1 MLRAARGQQH
11 TQATQ
16 RSWNVMVFSIGGVK
30 LAART
35 EDVEGVS
42 PWTEIIPVPSRTPF
56 VQAMLKRDNH
66 VMPVYDLATRLSR
79 TVQGAPLLCLMARHL
94 DGPMAICID
103 ADVPS
108 LETVDVTAVR
118 PTGRGDVETLGSVT
132 IGGNDVAIVAL
143 QRLGR
148 SRQDAVRN

>member
-1 MLRAARGQQH
+1 
-11 TQATQ
+11 
-16 RSWNVMVFSIGGVK
+16 MVFSIGGVK

-79 TVQGAPLLCLMARHL
+79 TVQGEPLLCLMARHL

-118 PTGRGDVETLGSVT
+118 PTGREDVETLGSVT

-148 SRQDAVRN
+148 SRQDVARH

>member
-11 TQATQ
+11 AQATK
-16 RSWNVMVFSIGGVK
+16 RSWNMVLFSVGGIK

-35 EDVEGVS
+35 EDVGGIS
-42 PWTEIIPVPSRTPF
+42 PWTQSIPVPSRTPF
-56 VQAMLKRDNH
+56 VHAMLKRDHN
-66 VMPVYDLATRLSR
+66 VIPVYDLATRLSR
-79 TVQGAPLLCLMARHL
+79 TLQGAPLLCLVARHL

-108 LETVDVTAVR
+108 LETVDVVAIR
-118 PTGRGDVETLGSVT
+118 PSGSEDIETLGMVT
-132 IGGNDVAIVAL
+132 IGGEDVAIVAL

-148 SRQDAVRN
+148 SRHDVVKS

>member
-1 MLRAARGQQH
+1 MLRAARGQQPAQ
-11 TQATQ
+11 TTKRA
-16 RSWNVMVFSIGGVK
+16 WNVVVFSVGGLK

-35 EDVEGVS
+35 EDVGGVS
-42 PWTEIIPVPSRTPF
+42 PWTESIPVPSRTPF

-79 TVQGAPLLCLMARHL
+79 TLQGDPLLCLVARHL

-108 LETVDVTAVR
+108 LETVDAAAIR
-118 PTGRGDVETLGSVT
+118 PNIGGDIETLGSVT
-132 IGGNDVAIVAL
+132 IGGADVAIVAL

-148 SRQDAVRN
+148 LGQNGMGR

>member
-1 MLRAARGQQH
+1 
-11 TQATQ
+11 
-16 RSWNVMVFSIGGVK
+16 MVFSIGGVK

-79 TVQGAPLLCLMARHL
+79 TLQGEPLLCLMARHL
-94 DGPMAICID
+94 DGSMAICID

-108 LETVDVTAVR
+108 LETVDVKMIR
-118 PTGRGDVETLGSVT
+118 QIGRGDIETLGSVM
-132 IGGNDVAIVAL
+132 IGGDDVAIVAL

-148 SRQDAVRN
+148 SRQVDARN

>member
-1 MLRAARGQQH
+1 MLRAARGQQQV
-11 TQATQ
+11 QATKL
-16 RSWNVMVFSIGGVK
+16 SWNLMVFSIGGVK

-56 VQAMLKRDNH
+56 VKAMLKRDNH

-79 TVQGAPLLCLMARHL
+79 TLQGEPLLCLMARHL
-94 DGPMAICID
+94 DGSMAICID

-108 LETVDVTAVR
+108 LETVDVKMIR
-118 PTGRGDVETLGSVT
+118 QIGRGDIETLGSVM
-132 IGGNDVAIVAL
+132 IGGDDVAIVAL

-148 SRQDAVRN
+148 SRQDDARN

>member
-11 TQATQ
+11 AQATK
-16 RSWNVMVFSIGGVK
+16 RSWNMVLFSVGGIK

-35 EDVEGVS
+35 EDVGGIS
-42 PWTEIIPVPSRTPF
+42 PWTQSIPVPSRTPF
-56 VQAMLKRDNH
+56 VHAMLKRDHN
-66 VMPVYDLATRLSR
+66 VIPVYDLATRLSR
-79 TVQGAPLLCLMARHL
+79 TLQGAPLLCLVARHL

-108 LETVDVTAVR
+108 LETVDVVAIR
-118 PTGRGDVETLGSVT
+118 PSGSEDIETLGMVT
-132 IGGNDVAIVAL
+132 IGGEDVAIVAL

-148 SRQDAVRN
+148 SRPDVVKS

>member
-1 MLRAARGQQH
+1 MLRAARGQQQV
-11 TQATQ
+11 QATKL
-16 RSWNVMVFSIGGVK
+16 SWNLMVFSIGGVK

-56 VQAMLKRDNH
+56 VKAMLKRDNH

-79 TVQGAPLLCLMARHL
+79 TLQGEPLLCLMARHL
-94 DGPMAICID
+94 DGSMAICID
-103 ADVPS
+103 AAVPS
-108 LETVDVTAVR
+108 LETVDVKMIR
-118 PTGRGDVETLGSVT
+118 QIGRGDIETLGSVM
-132 IGGNDVAIVAL
+132 IGGDDVAIVAL

-148 SRQDAVRN
+148 SRQDDARN

>member
-1 MLRAARGQQH
+1 
-11 TQATQ
+11 
-16 RSWNVMVFSIGGVK
+16 VVVFSVGGMK

-35 EDVEGVS
+35 EDVGGVS
-42 PWTEIIPVPSRTPF
+42 PWIETIAVPSRTPF

-66 VMPVYDLATRLSR
+66 VMPVYDLAARLNR
-79 TVQGAPLLCLMARHL
+79 KLIGNPLLCLVARHL

-108 LETVDVTAVR
+108 LETVDAAEIR
-118 PTGRGDVETLGSVT
+118 PNGKGDIESLGSVT
-132 IGGNDVAIVAL
+132 IGENDVAIVAL

-148 SRQDAVRN
+148 SIHGTSTS

>member
-1 MLRAARGQQH
+1 M
-11 TQATQ
+11 
-16 RSWNVMVFSIGGVK
+16 FSVGGIK

-35 EDVEGVS
+35 EDVGGVS
-42 PWTEIIPVPSRTPF
+42 PWTGTIPVPSRTPF

-66 VMPVYDLATRLSR
+66 VMPVYDLAARLNL
-79 TVQGAPLLCLMARHL
+79 TVQGDPLLCLVAHHL

-108 LETVDVTAVR
+108 LETVDAAAIR
-118 PTGRGDVETLGSVT
+118 PNGRGDIESLGSFT
-132 IGGNDVAIVAL
+132 IGENDVAIVAL

-148 SRQDAVRN
+148 STRGTVTS

>member
-1 MLRAARGQQH
+1 MLRAARGQQQV
-11 TQATQ
+11 QATKL
-16 RSWNVMVFSIGGVK
+16 SWNLMVFSIGGVK

-79 TVQGAPLLCLMARHL
+79 TLQGEPLLCLMARHL
-94 DGPMAICID
+94 DGSMAICID

-108 LETVDVTAVR
+108 LETVDVKMIR
-118 PTGRGDVETLGSVT
+118 QIGRGDIETLGSVM
-132 IGGNDVAIVAL
+132 IGGDDVAIVAL

-148 SRQDAVRN
+148 SRQDDARN